1 MANMVRCRNCS
12 AYWDASDQVA
22 APDAAVAAP
31 DAAAMRTQHMFAGV
45 RELDVPTR
53 MWLEQLLANVLP
65 VVEPIVEGW
74 LRRLMAKL

>member
-12 AYWDASDQVA
+12 AYWDASDQ
-22 APDAAVAAP
+22 VAAP